1 MGHVYIAS
9 DLQSNPCD
17 IQCKN
22 LPWGSKA
29 LRLFSVFVTT
39 LLLWRRRQ
47 IFRQQL
53 LRMDKHL
60 LADIELDQNQAL
72 DELHKPF
79 WRR

>member
-1 MGHVYIAS
+1 MEQVYIAR

-17 IQCKN
+17 IQCKK
-22 LPWGSKA
+22 LPWDSKA
-29 LRLFSVFVTT
+29 LLLLSVFVET

-53 LRMDKHL
+53 LRMDEHL
-60 LADIELDQNQAL
+60 LADIGLDQNQAL

>member
-1 MGHVYIAS
+1 
-9 DLQSNPCD
+9 
-17 IQCKN
+17 
-22 LPWGSKA
+22 
-29 LRLFSVFVTT
+29 VTT

-60 LADIELDQNQAL
+60 LADIGLDQNQAL